1 MCLSS
6 STPRFSHPSP
16 TSQKRAKRNNNDDN
30 LDNLDNNRQ
39 QRRAQKGGK
48 TKQKIAR
55 VAGARLEVKEHEKV
69 VEIRGGAR
77 ECARAREYVD
87 ENHIIFSVWRDSYL
101 H

>member
-6 STPRFSHPSP
+6 STPRASHPSP

-30 LDNLDNNRQ
+30 LDNLDNRQQSTTIDNINRQ
-39 QRRAQKGGK
+39 HQRAQKGGK

-77 ECARAREYVD
+77 ECARAREYVATK
-87 ENHIIFSVWRDSYL
+87 II
-101 H
+101 